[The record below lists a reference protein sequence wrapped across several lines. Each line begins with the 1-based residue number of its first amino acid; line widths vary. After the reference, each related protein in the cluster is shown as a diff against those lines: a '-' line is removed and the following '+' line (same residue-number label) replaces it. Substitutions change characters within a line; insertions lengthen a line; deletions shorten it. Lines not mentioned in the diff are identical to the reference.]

1 MKTLLSK
8 RRSLAA
14 SITAGTFVIAAA
26 LALVLAVILATS
38 TTVKAQTTTPET
50 TEVWV
55 ADQGTNKIH
64 ILSPLGAMK
73 ETLDLNGRVSKPHM
87 LFFTPNH
94 RYALSANVGSGDV
107 AVIRTSDRQ
116 VVDVIKTDPINNSG
130 AHAAVPS
137 PSGDQAVVA
146 HTTGKSLVELTW
158 NEDRKSYDVGRSLG
172 LASSAICPAYTADGK
187 AIYVTLGGGGLVVV
201 DAQTF
206 EIIRSYGSDTV
217 ATNGCGLA
225 LSRDGSLMYANSGG
239 TTTSGS
245 LYMFDTKTHELLK
258 TAPSGGPDPHGAA
271 VLQKDGSLLTLNR
284 LSDTATIHDPAS
296 LAVTNTITVG
306 DAPDL
311 IAQSVDRRKAYITLR
326 GPNPATGTHDLA
338 GTTPGIQVIDLDTMQ
353 VTNTVRLDESVASD
367 PHGIAVRYASR

>member
-1 MKTLLSK
+1 MTAAV
-8 RRSLAA
+8 AA
-14 SITAGTFVIAAA
+14 SITAVVFGIAAA
-26 LALVLAVILATS
+26 LTLALAAVLMAS
-38 TTVKAQTTTPET
+38 TTAKAQTTTPET

-64 ILSPLGAMK
+64 ILSPLGAIK

-87 LFFTPNH
+87 LFFTTNH
-94 RYALSANVGSGDV
+94 RYALSANMGSGDV
-107 AVIRTSDRQ
+107 AVIRASDRQ
-116 VVDVIKTDPINNSG
+116 VVDVIKTGPG

-137 PSGDQAVVA
+137 PGGRQAVVA
-146 HTTGKSLVELTW
+146 HTTGRSLVELTW
-158 NEDRKSYDVGRSLG
+158 NENRKSYDVGRRLD
-172 LASSAICPAYTADGK
+172 LAGSAICPAYTADGK

-206 EIIRSYGSDTV
+206 EIIRSYGNDTV
-217 ATNGCGLA
+217 APNGCGLA
-225 LSRDGSLMYANSGG
+225 LSRDGSRMYANSG

-258 TAPSGGPDPHGAA
+258 TALSGGPDPHGAA

-296 LAVTNTITVG
+296 LAVTKTINVG

-311 IAQSVDRRKAYITLR
+311 IDLSVDRRKAYLTLR

-338 GTTPGIQVIDLDTMQ
+338 GTTPGMQVIDLDTMQ
-353 VTNTVRLDESVASD
+353 VTNTVQLDASASSD

>member
-8 RRSLAA
+8 RWSLAA
-14 SITAGTFVIAAA
+14 SITAVALVIAAA
-26 LALVLAVILATS
+26 LAAVLIGS

-50 TEVWV
+50 TEIWV

-64 ILSPLGAMK
+64 ILSPLGAIK
-73 ETLDLNGRVSKPHM
+73 ETLDLNGQVSKPHM
-87 LFFTPNH
+87 LLFTPNY

-116 VVDVIKTDPINNSG
+116 VVDVIKTGAG

-137 PSGDQAVVA
+137 PSGGQAVVA
-146 HTTGKSLVELTW
+146 HTTGRSLVELEW
-158 NEDRKSYDVGRSLG
+158 NDNRKSYDVGRRLD

-201 DAQTF
+201 DVQTF
-206 EIIRSYGSDTV
+206 KIIRSYGKDQV
-217 ATNGCGLA
+217 APNGCGLV
-225 LSRDGSLMYANSGG
+225 LSQDGSRMYANSG

-258 TAPSGGPDPHGAA
+258 TAPSGGPDPHGANI
-271 VLQKDGSLLTLNR
+271 LQKDGSLLTLNR

-296 LAVTNTITVG
+296 LAVTKTIDVG

-311 IAQSVDRRKAYITLR
+311 VALSVDRRKAYLTLR

-338 GTTPGIQVIDLDTMQ
+338 GTTPGMQVIDLDTMQ
-353 VTNTVRLDESVASD
+353 VTNTVQLDASASSD